1 MHLNRKETVVQNQ
14 MSTDSYRAL
23 RDRLNY
29 SALKLYATSRY
40 RFMKEM
46 ILGEVCEK
54 DATVATT
61 LGDLVHNIMADQ
73 GDFHEKFTLAQSIP
87 PTGQILTLT
96 EELYKRSL
104 KSIDDQGRQ
113 KDEFSVMFRDA
124 FNSVKYEFDGVTEK
138 AFKKK
143 TLEWALEKFQVE
155 GEMYYKELLE
165 NTGKTVVSVDMITK
179 AEKLVEMLR
188 THPYTADIVNEVS
201 GGDVEIFNE
210 LVILYMYLGIEYRS
224 MIDKCKVDHS
234 NKTIQPYDYKCSYD
248 VENGFE
254 YSYLKYGY
262 YLQVGVY
269 DIAMNAW
276 KMEHDM
282 ADYTVLPIMYIAVDT
297 TGNTAPVKYQI
308 TDKDLLLA
316 MRGFTI
322 RGKRYEGVESIH
334 RNIVWNISTGIWN
347 TSEDVY
353 NNNGL
358 MQMKQIYR

>member
-1 MHLNRKETVVQNQ
+1 MHLNRKTEPNNQ
-14 MSTDSYRAL
+14 IGEKEYRAL
-23 RDRLNY
+23 KSRLNY
-29 SALKLYATSRY
+29 SGLKTYSQSRY
-40 RFMKEM
+40 KFYKEYV
-46 ILGEVCEK
+46 LGDIVEK
-54 DATVATT
+54 DETHSTT
-61 LGDLVHNIMADQ
+61 LGGLVHCILADD
-73 GDFHEKFTLAQSIP
+73 GTFHERYTLAQCIP
-87 PTGQILTLT
+87 PTGQILTLV

-104 KSIDDQGRQ
+104 RSIDDQGRQ
-113 KDEFSVMFRDA
+113 KDEFSVMFKDA
-124 FNSVKYEFDGVTEK
+124 FAAVKYEYDGVTEK

-143 TLEWALEKFQVE
+143 TMEWALEKFQVE

-188 THPYTADIVNEVS
+188 THQYTADIVNDVSDGDIEV
-201 GGDVEIFNE
+201 FNE
-210 LVILYMYLGIEYRS
+210 LVILYTYLGIEYRS
-224 MIDKCKVDHS
+224 MIDKTKIDHS

-269 DIAMNAW
+269 DIALNAW
-276 KMEHDM
+276 KIEHDM
-282 ADYTVLPIMYIAVDT
+282 SDYTVLPMIYIAVDT

-322 RGKRYEGVESIH
+322 RGKKYEGVESIH
-334 RNIVWNISTGIWN
+334 KNIMWNISTGIWN
-347 TSEDVY
+347 TSEEVY
-353 NNNGL
+353 KNNGL
-358 MQMKQIYR
+358 IQMKQIYR